1 MSDTIFSQPDRELR
15 RARAAVSALF
25 LTNGAI
31 FANLVPRLPELKA
44 SLGLGEASYGL
55 LVMAWPLGAIV
66 AGLAAAALI
75 RRWGSAPV
83 AVIGTL
89 LTALSVLAAGTAPGV
104 SLVAL
109 ALLCGGAMDAITD
122 VGQNS
127 HGLAVQ
133 RRYGRSILN
142 SFHALWSIGAVL
154 GGLMAAGALALRLPL
169 GLHLGIS
176 ALLFSVVSLTAW
188 RFCLPVAVTRGVPEE
203 TESQQPGDVAA
214 APRRSRLVL
223 VMAALVLIA
232 VSGIVVEDAGNS
244 WAALYLGQS
253 LDAPGPVAAS
263 GFIALVGAQ
272 FVGRLLGDGMV
283 NRWGQRTV
291 VQFGALLVVLGMG
304 TALAWPSIAG
314 SILGFAAAGF
324 GVATTVP
331 AAMAQADTMP
341 GLKPGTGLNVVS
353 WLMRLGFLG
362 APPLVGLVAESW
374 GLRVALLVVPL
385 VGLVLLL
392 CSPVLPRR
400 IHGKPRPVAE

>member
-1 MSDTIFSQPDRELR
+1 MSYTILSQPDRELR

-55 LVMAWPLGAIV
+55 LVMAWPLGAIL

-142 SFHALWSIGAVL
+142 SFHALWSVGAVL

-188 RFCLPVAVTRGVPEE
+188 RFCLPVAVTRGVPEQ

-214 APRRSRLVL
+214 APRHSRLVL

-400 IHGKPRPVAE
+400 VHGKPRPVAE

>member
-1 MSDTIFSQPDRELR
+1 MSDTITAQPDRDLR

-66 AGLAAAALI
+66 AGLAAAAFI

-142 SFHALWSIGAVL
+142 SFHALWSVGAVL

-188 RFCLPVAVTRGVPEE
+188 RFCLPVAVTRGVPEQ
-203 TESQQPGDVAA
+203 TESQQPGDAAA

-392 CSPVLPRR
+392 CSPVLPPRV
-400 IHGKPRPVAE
+400 HGKPRPVAE